1 MLDPRTIWSQTPSIP
16 AWAPAWLAAILIL
29 VAAAVAALLAHLVL
43 IGIVRRVVGTRRFV
57 LAALVVQVVI
67 EFA

>member
-1 MLDPRTIWSQTPSIP
+1 MLDPRTIWSQTQSIL

-43 IGIVRRVVGTRRFV
+43 IGIVRRVVGTRRFF
-57 LAALVVQVVI
+57 LAARSCKS
-67 EFA
+67 